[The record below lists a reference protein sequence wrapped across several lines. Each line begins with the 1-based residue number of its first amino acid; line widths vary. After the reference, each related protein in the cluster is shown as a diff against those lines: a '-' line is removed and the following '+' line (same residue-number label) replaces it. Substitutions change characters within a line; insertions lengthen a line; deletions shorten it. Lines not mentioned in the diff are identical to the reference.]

1 LAAEAGSSVVGM
13 AAIYLPPAGG
23 AKGGARATSK
33 RIRLDVGVL
42 TSAFSWVF
50 VIMGRSVKRLLA
62 WSRWLRRWIDELPLR
77 FEGMVRSVSLND
89 VPASSSGEPR
99 DGVIHG
105 FGFRSS
111 AWSSPGGW
119 IGGEVC

>member
-1 LAAEAGSSVVGM
+1 MEVIENHS
-13 AAIYLPPAGG
+13 
-23 AKGGARATSK
+23 
-33 RIRLDVGVL
+33 LDVIHSIQCHRGHTNVGPESHRGQDRTQPESL
-42 TSAFSWVF
+42 HILFINCKVNINIIF
-50 VIMGRSVKRLLA
+50 VQLHSF
-62 WSRWLRRWIDELPLR
+62 WLRRWIDELPLR